1 MSKLTSADSLEDD
14 FYLSGSGSEPELDE
28 TTEPTED
35 VSDDEEQD
43 VPTET
48 KKRKVEAKE
57 EPKKAKKAKKPKKA
71 YALEVEFGHMSAGEQ
86 AKYYFEKQ
94 RDCRSKLSELELQEL
109 EFDESCFVDTREFE
123 LEHTLENM
131 TKVLQKIIP
140 SYKARLV
147 RKPAK
152 KGAPSLII
160 ICSSAIRAVDL
171 CRAVKELT
179 KTCPV
184 GKLFAKHKKLA
195 EQISFL
201 KAFDF
206 NIAIG
211 TPNRIMKIL
220 EDSDALDLERLE
232 LCLIDCHRDQKER
245 TIFDIP
251 ECRGDLFTLLGNHL
265 TPRFKADQTKLVF
278 Y

>member
-14 FYLSGSGSEPELDE
+14 FYFSGSASEGEIEETKPNE
-28 TTEPTED
+28 TTSDVEPTE
-35 VSDDEEQD
+35 EELNS
-43 VPTET
+43 
-48 KKRKVEAKE
+48 KKRKLET
-57 EPKKAKKAKKPKKA
+57 KKAKKTKKPKKA
-71 YALEVEFGHMSAGEQ
+71 YALTKEFSKMSSTELSEF
-86 AKYYFEKQ
+86 YFEKQ
-94 RDCRSKLSELELQEL
+94 RDCRSQLSELELQEL
-109 EFDESCFVDTREFE
+109 QFKESCFVDTREFE
-123 LEHTLENM
+123 LEHTLENL
-131 TKVLQKIIP
+131 TQVLQKIIP
-140 SYKARLV
+140 TYKATFV

-152 KGAPSLII
+152 TGAPTLMI
-160 ICSSAIRAVDL
+160 ICSSAIRAVDV
-171 CRAVKELT
+171 CRAVKNLT

-201 KAFDF
+201 KAFNF

-220 EDSDALDLERLE
+220 DDSDALNLERLAI
-232 LCLIDCHRDQKER
+232 CLIDCHRDQKER

-251 ECRGDLFTLLGNHL
+251 ECRGDLFSLIGNHL
-265 TPRFKADQTKLVF
+265 TPLLKEDKLKLVF